1 MTRLKFLSLA
11 FMLVF
16 VPLAPMVQA
25 QQQSGDT
32 EKTAKVKSE
41 VARRVANKKTRVKVK
56 LLDGAELKGRIEQAD
71 TDGFTIT
78 EDKTNKKVVLS
89 YSAVDKVK
97 GRGMGTGTKILI
109 ASGVAVGVLAIIVVV
124 AIKNFDPFKG
134 GLGNVLH

>member
-1 MTRLKFLSLA
+1 MIRLKSLSLA

-16 VPLAPMVQA
+16 VPLAPMVHA
-25 QQQSGDT
+25 QSQSGDP

-41 VARRVANKKTRVKVK
+41 VAKRVANKKTRVKIK

-71 TDGFTIT
+71 ADGFTIT

-89 YSAVDKVK
+89 YGAVDKVK

-109 ASGVAVGVLAIIVVV
+109 ATGVGVAVLAIIVVV
-124 AIKNFDPFKG
+124 AIKNFDPFEG